1 MMTEYEIWFAGV
13 RGISGR
19 KKYALRKQVSSAEEL
34 FYMEETDFM
43 NTGMSRKEWDILY
56 SQKTGQQLKEAGRC
70 AEEMKQKGIRLL
82 TRTDSS
88 YPLRLRD
95 ISSPPYAL
103 YLKGA
108 LLPAKK
114 PYIAIVGA
122 RACTSYGRKYAA
134 EFAGASAGAG
144 AGIISGMALGIDGA
158 AQRGA
163 LDAGGY
169 TAAVL
174 GCGPDI
180 CYPREH
186 IGLYEDIL
194 EKGGTILSE
203 YPPGTP
209 PRPQNFPARNRIIS
223 GLSDILLV
231 MEAREK
237 SGSLI
242 TADCALEQGKDVYA
256 LPGPVDS
263 LLSVGCNEL
272 IRQGAGILTTPENLL
287 GELPGV
293 KQILYQKTSD
303 EKIML
308 ESRENMVYSCLR
320 LNPKSLQQLSEETKI
335 PVAELLGIL
344 ISMELNGVIE
354 EVSKNYYRKV
364 E

>member
-1 MMTEYEIWFAGV
+1 MMEYEIWFAEV
-13 RGISGR
+13 RGIGGQ

-34 FYMEETDFM
+34 FYMEETDMFKM
-43 NTGMSRKEWDILY
+43 GMSRKEWNTLL
-56 SQKTGQQLKEAGRC
+56 SQRTREGLEASVCC
-70 AEEMKQKGIRLL
+70 AEEMVRKDIRLL
-82 TRTDSS
+82 IRTDPL
-88 YPLRLRD
+88 YPERLHK
-95 ISSPPYAL
+95 IASPPYTL

-108 LLPAKK
+108 PI
-114 PYIAIVGA
+114 PSEQICIAIVGA
-122 RACTSYGRKYAA
+122 RTCTPYGRKYAA
-134 EFAGASAGAG
+134 EYAKTAARAGAG
-144 AGIISGMALGIDGA
+144 VVSGMALGIDGA

-174 GCGPDI
+174 GCGVDI

-186 IGLYEDIL
+186 MGLYGDIL
-194 EKGGTILSE
+194 EKNGTILSE
-203 YPPGTP
+203 HPPGTP
-209 PRPQNFPARNRIIS
+209 PLPQYFPARNRIIS
-223 GLSDILLV
+223 GLSDVLLV
-231 MEAREK
+231 MEARDK

-263 LLSVGCNEL
+263 LLSTGCNEL

-287 GELPGV
+287 EEIPGM
-293 KQILYQKTSD
+293 KQILYQKEPA

-320 LNPKSLQQLSEETKI
+320 LRPKSLQQLAGETKI
-335 PVAELLGIL
+335 PVSELLSIL
-344 ISMELNGVIE
+344 ISLELNGVIE
-354 EVSKNYYRKV
+354 EASKNYYRKL